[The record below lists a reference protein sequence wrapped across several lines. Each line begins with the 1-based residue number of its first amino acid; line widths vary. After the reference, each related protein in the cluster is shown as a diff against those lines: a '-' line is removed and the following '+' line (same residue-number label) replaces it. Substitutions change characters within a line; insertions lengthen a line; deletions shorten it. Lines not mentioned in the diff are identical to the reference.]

1 MEARGEGWPAD
12 YQESESLWAKLWLPV
27 NPLSSKVALQIRS
40 KIGAT
45 GDEFS
50 GNWSMSGRKL

>member
-1 MEARGEGWPAD
+1 M
-12 YQESESLWAKLWLPV
+12 SKLGLPV
-27 NPLSSKVALQIRS
+27 NPLSSEVALQIRS

-50 GNWSMSGRKL
+50 GTWSMSGGKL